1 MSPPNHAG
9 LTTRSLYKLPLGRLL
24 AGRGYME
31 GQFLVRD
38 NAEQPWQGD
47 LCQFFTRETVS
58 RYCLQQLTL
67 PANVLSL
74 RLLKPAAGH
83 GAFFVPLISKLASA
97 CRAQKRSYAT
107 LSRCVRAYEIDPVV
121 AASLRQKCTDT
132 LCHNGVPTEIAKRVA
147 RYWVRN
153 EDFLEAKI
161 RSRFSHIVS
170 NPPYIRWDAIP
181 ARLRDCYKA
190 RFSTFKQR
198 ADLYVAFIERAL
210 ELLQSEG
217 QIGFLCPGNWTR
229 NGYGGPIREL
239 LTSRGHLKKIVDFSD
254 VDSFEQSA
262 DAYPCFFVFQKNRNG
277 STQIFSMCDGEKL
290 SRAGAVVRRRFNS
303 STAPLLLS
311 RSGEIED
318 VLERAQKSFPKLED
332 AGCTVRVG
340 SATGCNSVFL
350 GSAEQLDVEKD
361 RLLPFV
367 NARSIL
373 NGIAVW
379 RGTKIVNVFDQHGEL
394 VTLSEFP
401 KLRAY
406 LRKHKKQLQAR
417 AKASKSKYWWR
428 SIDVLHPGWYRS
440 SKLLVVDI
448 SSKPVIG
455 LDTKGYCAGSGVY
468 QIKSRGWPLEE
479 LLTLLSA
486 GVLGLF
492 ISGLS
497 AGTEKGFH
505 RFQKRHICSVRIP
518 RWDDLDQQW
527 LARFQAARKSGNLS
541 GVLNAVAEVYACE
554 PELLRAHVARDWQS
568 FARRAGRG

>member
-1 MSPPNHAG
+1 
-9 LTTRSLYKLPLGRLL
+9 
-24 AGRGYME
+24 ME
-31 GQFLVRD
+31 GQFLGSD
-38 NAEQPWQGD
+38 NAERPWQGD
-47 LCQFFTRETVS
+47 LCQFFTRESVA
-58 RYCLQQLTL
+58 RYCLRQLTL
-67 PANVLSL
+67 PANILSL
-74 RLLKPAAGH
+74 RLLEPAAGH
-83 GAFFVPLISKLASA
+83 GAFLVPLISKLARA

-107 LSRCVRAYEIDPVV
+107 LSKCIRAYEIDPFV
-121 AASLRQKCTDT
+121 AASLREKCTDS
-132 LCHNGVPTEIAKRVA
+132 LCENGVPTEIAKRVA

-181 ARLRDCYKA
+181 ARLRESYRT
-190 RFSTFKQR
+190 RFLSFKQR
-198 ADLYVAFIERAL
+198 ADLYVVFIERAF
-210 ELLQSEG
+210 ELLQSDG
-217 QIGFLCPGNWTR
+217 QLGFLCPGNWTR
-229 NGYGGPIREL
+229 NGYGGAVREL
-239 LTSRGHLKKIVDFSD
+239 LTSKGYLKKIVDFSD

-262 DAYPCFFVFQKNRNG
+262 DAYPCFFAFQKGRNG
-277 STQIFSMCDGEKL
+277 STQIFSMSDGEKL
-290 SRAGAVVRRRFNS
+290 SRAGTAVRRRFNS
-303 STAPLLLS
+303 SATPLLLS
-311 RSGEIED
+311 RSSEIED
-318 VLERAQKSFPKLED
+318 VLKRAQKTLLKLEE

-350 GSAEQLDVEKD
+350 SSTKQLIVEKD

-367 NARSIL
+367 NARSIH

-379 RGTKIVNVFDQHGEL
+379 CGTKIVNVFDEHGEL

-406 LRKHKKQLQAR
+406 LRKHKSRLQDR

-428 SIDVLHPGWYRS
+428 SIDVLHPDWYGS

-448 SSKPVIG
+448 SAKPVIG

-468 QIKSRGWPLEE
+468 QIKSSGWPLEE
-479 LLTLLSA
+479 LLTLLSG

-518 RWDDLDQQW
+518 RWEDLDQQW
-527 LARFQAARKSGNLS
+527 LARFQAARKGGSLS
-541 GVLNAVAEVYACE
+541 GILNAVAALYDCE
-554 PELLRAHVARDWQS
+554 PALLRAHVARDWQS
-568 FARRAGRG
+568 FAQWPRRG